1 MSDKLNLLLS
11 SNAFSCQEKTVSE
24 LVDENI
30 SLNRKNRLL
39 WAGLIGLSA
48 LSAFSISSC
57 WKNAKDLESAHRE
70 NSVLKSDVSALVKK
84 GHQIYEENIALRDY
98 AEDAQS
104 FALGLRPWLDENDSG
119 CEDPNCA
126 ACKQM
131 EKENDKK
138 LDEFSKAMD
147 TLNIDE
153 KILFRLQEGW
163 QTQR

>member
-1 MSDKLNLLLS
+1 MSDKLLKA
-11 SNAFSCQEKTVSE
+11 SNAVWVKEQSVSE
-24 LVDENI
+24 LIDENV

-48 LSAFSISSC
+48 LSCFSISSC
-57 WKNAKDLESAHRE
+57 RKNAKDLESVQRE
-70 NSVLKSDVSALVKK
+70 NGVLKSDVSALVKK
-84 GHQIYEENIALRDY
+84 GHQIYEENIVLRDY

-126 ACKQM
+126 ACKKM

-163 QTQR
+163 QAQK